1 MVSQATDDDVE
12 YDMEGGRTATA
23 TATASS
29 AVAIHDKTDD
39 AVVSDADFDN
49 FLQFVN
55 DEIDSPVPLTRVVVE
70 GKGGPSSSHHRRG
83 DDDVAIATAGK
94 QRRNSSI
101 FSGRAGHRLDFR
113 NVLLTTRPTKKRP
126 SRVILDSLA
135 SSFAPKSLTAVMGPS
150 GSGKTSLL
158 KILTG
163 RVGSNSTGLSMSG
176 EIRLDGKVVDP
187 TDIVIRK
194 KIAYVEQDVSIPATC
209 TPREAI
215 AFSAR
220 LRLDLSVTNDEINDI
235 VNDILDNLGLSHVA
249 DTLIGGG
256 PLMSGGLSGGE
267 KKRVQCGVELVTRPS
282 LVILDEPT
290 SGLDS
295 YSAQSLMDV
304 LKRIADAGATVI
316 VTIHQPPP
324 PVVRKID
331 NLLLLLGGRILYDGR
346 MGHDLEDTFKGR
358 GYPKPDD
365 YNISDWIL
373 QVAQTNTIDE
383 LEGSGFLARDG
394 GGMGRLEEKTSM
406 LDDTYR
412 TNETIVVAS
421 TAEHVGLALQ
431 TRLLF
436 DRAFKQ
442 LLRDKLSFVIRI
454 VVNLAFGLLY
464 GCIFLNVG
472 RSNYDYYPEV
482 MASFGAQS
490 NILIGTMFGVAQSS
504 LMEFPKDR
512 PVFLREYSTDHY
524 SVLPY
529 FLSKFSLE
537 CITAFIQ
544 VLSQMVA
551 SYFLMGFKANF
562 FQFLFMN
569 FLLAIAS
576 SSIGL
581 FIGSCIED
589 PSVAAELMP
598 ALLVPQFLFSGVF
611 IQVNLIPEFLR
622 WAQYLCSLTY
632 ATRAVSLFEF
642 GDCDTESCQQL
653 LNANG
658 AYEFETYWY
667 TIILCAIA
675 IVFRGTSMYIL
686 KMKAS
691 F

>member
-1 MVSQATDDDVE
+1 MVTQATDDDAA
-12 YDMEGGRTATA
+12 YDAEKASDGG
-23 TATASS
+23 
-29 AVAIHDKTDD
+29 
-39 AVVSDADFDN
+39 FDE
-49 FLQFVN
+49 FLQYVN
-55 DEIDSPVPLTRVVVE
+55 DEIDSPVPVVPVE
-70 GKGGPSSSHHRRG
+70 SRHAMVAFGGGGGGGGATGAS
-83 DDDVAIATAGK
+83 DDLLLR
-94 QRRNSSI
+94 QSSI
-101 FSGRAGHRLDFR
+101 FAGRDGHHLDFDD
-113 NVLLTTRPTKKRP
+113 VLLSTKPTKKKP
-126 SRVILDSLA
+126 SKTILAGLT
-135 SSFAPKSLTAVMGPS
+135 SSFAPRSLTAVMGPS

-163 RVGSNSTGLSMSG
+163 RVGSNSAGLTMTG
-176 EIRLDGKVVDP
+176 EVRLDGKIVDP
-187 TDIVIRK
+187 TDIDVRK

-220 LRLDLSVTNDEINDI
+220 LRLDRHLTDGDINAI
-235 VNDILDNLGLSHVA
+235 VDDILDNLGLSHVA

-331 NLLLLLGGRILYDGR
+331 NLLLLLGGKILYDGP
-346 MGHDLEDTFKGR
+346 MGAKVEEAFGSR

-383 LEGSGFLARDG
+383 LRGNGFFRDG
-394 GGMGRLEEKTSM
+394 DKLAKTERASRKFSTITASAHSDGRATV
-406 LDDTYR
+406 T
-412 TNETIVVAS
+412 
-421 TAEHVGLALQ
+421 EHVGLIVQ

-436 DRAFKQ
+436 DRAIKQ
-442 LLRDKLSFVIRI
+442 LVRDKLSFVIRI
-454 VVNLAFGLLY
+454 GVNLAFGLLY
-464 GCIFLNVG
+464 GSIFLSVG
-472 RSNYDYYPEV
+472 RSDYVLFPEV

-544 VLSQMVA
+544 VLSQMIA
-551 SYFLMGFKANF
+551 SFFLMGFKANF
-562 FQFLFMN
+562 FKFLSMN

-581 FIGSCIED
+581 FLGSCIED
-589 PSVAAELMP
+589 PTVAAELMP

-611 IQVNLIPEFLR
+611 IQVNLIPKFLR

-632 ATRAVSLFEF
+632 ATRAVSIFEF

-675 IVFRGTSMYIL
+675 IVFRGTSMFIL
-686 KMKAS
+686 KKKAS

>member
-1 MVSQATDDDVE
+1 MVAQATDDDAI
-12 YDMEGGRTATA
+12 YDAENGATETSDHASAPRGGGGGGGGGGD
-23 TATASS
+23 SF
-29 AVAIHDKTDD
+29 HD
-39 AVVSDADFDN
+39 
-49 FLQFVN
+49 FLRFVN
-55 DEIDSPVPLTRVVVE
+55 DEIDSPVVVVA
-70 GKGGPSSSHHRRG
+70 
-83 DDDVAIATAGK
+83 DDPPPPKVE
-94 QRRNSSI
+94 RSNSI
-101 FSGRAGHRLDFR
+101 FSGREGHRLDFD
-113 NVLLTTRPTKKRP
+113 NVLLSTKATNKKP
-126 SRVILDSLA
+126 SKVILAGLT

-163 RVGSNSTGLSMSG
+163 RVGKNSSGLEMTG
-176 EIRLDGKVVDP
+176 EIRLDGRIVDP
-187 TDIVIRK
+187 TDINVRK
-194 KIAYVEQDVSIPATC
+194 RIAYVEQDVSIPATC

-215 AFSAR
+215 RFSAK
-220 LRLDLSVTNDEINDI
+220 LRLDRNLTDRDI
-235 VNDILDNLGLSHVA
+235 DVIVDDILDNLGLSKVA

-304 LKRIADAGATVI
+304 LKQIADAGATVV

-331 NLLLLLGGRILYDGR
+331 NLLLLLGGRILHDGP
-346 MGHDLEDTFKGR
+346 MGIDVERTFGSR
-358 GYPKPDD
+358 GFPKPDD

-373 QVAQTNTIDE
+373 QVAQTNTIKE
-383 LEGSGFLARDG
+383 LEGCGFFGDDDDG
-394 GGMGRLEEKTSM
+394 RKRGSATKGLSSTDHHDRRL
-406 LDDTYR
+406 
-412 TNETIVVAS
+412 S
-421 TAEHVGLALQ
+421 TATTATITEHVGLAVQ

-436 DRAFKQ
+436 DRAIKQ

-454 VVNLAFGLLY
+454 VVNVAFGLLY
-464 GCIFLNVG
+464 GSIFLGVG
-472 RSNYDYYPEV
+472 RSDYESYPEV
-482 MASFGAQS
+482 MASFGAIS

-537 CITAFIQ
+537 CVTAMIQ
-544 VLSQMVA
+544 VLSQMIA
-551 SYFLMGFKANF
+551 SYFLMGFQANF
-562 FQFLFMN
+562 FKFLLMN

-589 PSVAAELMP
+589 PNVAAELMP

-632 ATRAVSLFEF
+632 ATRAVALYEF
-642 GDCDTESCQQL
+642 GECETESCQQL
-653 LNANG
+653 LYANG
-658 AYEFETYWY
+658 AYEMETYWY

-675 IVFRGTSMYIL
+675 VVFRATSMFVL
-686 KMKAS
+686 KKKAS

>member
-1 MVSQATDDDVE
+1 
-12 YDMEGGRTATA
+12 
-23 TATASS
+23 
-29 AVAIHDKTDD
+29 
-39 AVVSDADFDN
+39 
-49 FLQFVN
+49 
-55 DEIDSPVPLTRVVVE
+55 
-70 GKGGPSSSHHRRG
+70 
-83 DDDVAIATAGK
+83 
-94 QRRNSSI
+94 
-101 FSGRAGHRLDFR
+101 
-113 NVLLTTRPTKKRP
+113 
-126 SRVILDSLA
+126 
-135 SSFAPKSLTAVMGPS
+135 
-150 GSGKTSLL
+150 
-158 KILTG
+158 
-163 RVGSNSTGLSMSG
+163 
-176 EIRLDGKVVDP
+176 
-187 TDIVIRK
+187 
-194 KIAYVEQDVSIPATC
+194 
-209 TPREAI
+209 
-215 AFSAR
+215 
-220 LRLDLSVTNDEINDI
+220 
-235 VNDILDNLGLSHVA
+235 
-249 DTLIGGG
+249 
-256 PLMSGGLSGGE
+256 MSGGLSGGE

-331 NLLLLLGGRILYDGR
+331 NLLLLLGGKILYDGP
-346 MGHDLEDTFKGR
+346 MGAEVEEAFGSR

-373 QVAQTNTIDE
+373 QVAQTNTIEELGGKGFFFRDE
-383 LEGSGFLARDG
+383 DKLATTERASKRSSTIAVSAHG
-394 GGMGRLEEKTSM
+394 GKAAT
-406 LDDTYR
+406 
-412 TNETIVVAS
+412 
-421 TAEHVGLALQ
+421 EHVGLTIQ

-436 DRAFKQ
+436 DRAIKQ
-442 LLRDKLSFVIRI
+442 LVRDKLSFVIRI
-454 VVNLAFGLLY
+454 VVNIAFGLLY
-464 GCIFLNVG
+464 GSIFLGVG
-472 RSNYDYYPEV
+472 RSDYVLYPEV

-544 VLSQMVA
+544 VLSQMIA
-551 SYFLMGFKANF
+551 SFFLMGFKANF
-562 FQFLFMN
+562 FKFLTMN

-581 FIGSCIED
+581 FLGSCIED
-589 PSVAAELMP
+589 PTVAAELMP

-642 GDCDTESCQQL
+642 GDCDTESCRQL
-653 LNANG
+653 LDANG
-658 AYEFETYWY
+658 AYEFETFWY

-675 IVFRGTSMYIL
+675 IVFRGTSMLIL
-686 KMKAS
+686 KKKAS
-691 F
+691 V

>member
-1 MVSQATDDDVE
+1 MVTQATDDDAA
-12 YDMEGGRTATA
+12 YDAEKASDGG
-23 TATASS
+23 
-29 AVAIHDKTDD
+29 
-39 AVVSDADFDN
+39 FDE
-49 FLQFVN
+49 FLQYVN
-55 DEIDSPVPLTRVVVE
+55 DEIDSPVPVVPVE
-70 GKGGPSSSHHRRG
+70 SRHAMVAFGGGGGGGGATGAS
-83 DDDVAIATAGK
+83 DDLLLR
-94 QRRNSSI
+94 QSSI
-101 FSGRAGHRLDFR
+101 FAGRDGHHLDFDD
-113 NVLLTTRPTKKRP
+113 VLLSTKPTKKKP
-126 SRVILDSLA
+126 SKTILAGLT
-135 SSFAPKSLTAVMGPS
+135 SSFAPRSLTAVMGPS

-163 RVGSNSTGLSMSG
+163 RVGSNSAGLTMTG
-176 EIRLDGKVVDP
+176 EVRLDGKIVDP
-187 TDIVIRK
+187 TDIDVRK
-194 KIAYVEQDVSIPATC
+194 KVAYVEQDVSIPATC

-220 LRLDLSVTNDEINDI
+220 LRLDRHLTDGDINAI
-235 VNDILDNLGLSHVA
+235 VDDILDNLGLSHVA

-331 NLLLLLGGRILYDGR
+331 NLLLLLGGKILYDGP
-346 MGHDLEDTFKGR
+346 MGAKVEEAFGSR

-383 LEGSGFLARDG
+383 LRGNGFFRDG
-394 GGMGRLEEKTSM
+394 DKLAKTERASRKFSTITASAHSDGRATV
-406 LDDTYR
+406 T
-412 TNETIVVAS
+412 
-421 TAEHVGLALQ
+421 EHVGLIVQ

-436 DRAFKQ
+436 DRAIKQ
-442 LLRDKLSFVIRI
+442 LVRDKLSFVIRI
-454 VVNLAFGLLY
+454 GVNLAFGLLY
-464 GCIFLNVG
+464 GSIFLSVG
-472 RSNYDYYPEV
+472 RSDYVLFPEV

-544 VLSQMVA
+544 VLSQMIA
-551 SYFLMGFKANF
+551 SFFLMGFKANF
-562 FQFLFMN
+562 FKFLSMN

-581 FIGSCIED
+581 FLGSCIED
-589 PSVAAELMP
+589 PTVAAELMP

-611 IQVNLIPEFLR
+611 IQVNLIPKFLR

-632 ATRAVSLFEF
+632 ATRAVSIFEF

-675 IVFRGTSMYIL
+675 IVFRGTSMFIL
-686 KMKAS
+686 KKKAS

>member
-1 MVSQATDDDVE
+1 MVARAMDEDDLYDAEEAGGDKNTTKNHDDV
-12 YDMEGGRTATA
+12 
-23 TATASS
+23 
-29 AVAIHDKTDD
+29 
-39 AVVSDADFDN
+39 DFDN

-55 DEIDSPVPLTRVVVE
+55 DEIATPLPVVSTKVGGGVDGVTE
-70 GKGGPSSSHHRRG
+70 GRGGILKKRS
-83 DDDVAIATAGK
+83 
-94 QRRNSSI
+94 SSI
-101 FSGRAGHRLDFR
+101 FSGRDGHQLDFDD
-113 NVLLTTRPTKKRP
+113 VLLVTKPTKKKP
-126 SRVILDSLA
+126 SRVILSSLT
-135 SSFAPKSLTAVMGPS
+135 SSFAPRSLTAVMGPS

-163 RVGSNSTGLSMSG
+163 RVGSNSGGLSMSG
-176 EIRLDGKVVDP
+176 KVRLDGRLVDP
-187 TDIVIRK
+187 TDIEVRK
-194 KIAYVEQDVSIPATC
+194 KVAYVEQDVSIPATC

-220 LRLDLSVTNDEINDI
+220 LRLDRRMTDDDISEIVD
-235 VNDILDNLGLSHVA
+235 DILENLGLMHVA

-331 NLLLLLGGRILYDGR
+331 NLLLLLGGRILYDGP
-346 MGHDLEDTFKGR
+346 MGHEVEETFKSR

-383 LEGSGFLARDG
+383 LRSSGFLAV
-394 GGMGRLEEKTSM
+394 
-406 LDDTYR
+406 DDDDER
-412 TNETIVVAS
+412 TAIVAS
-421 TAEHVGLALQ
+421 RDVKRMSTIASSDGSTRAVAEHVGLVVQ

-436 DRAFKQ
+436 DRAIKQ
-442 LLRDKLSFVIRI
+442 LFRDKLSFVIRI

-464 GCIFLNVG
+464 GCIFLSVG
-472 RSNYDYYPEV
+472 RSDYEYYPEV

-537 CITAFIQ
+537 CITALIQ

-551 SYFLMGFKANF
+551 SFFLMGFKANF
-562 FQFLFMN
+562 FKFLFMN

-632 ATRAVSLFEF
+632 ATRAVSLYEF
-642 GDCDTESCQQL
+642 GNCDTESCQQL

-658 AYEFETYWY
+658 AYEFETYLY

-686 KMKAS
+686 KNKAS

>member
-1 MVSQATDDDVE
+1 MVTQATDDDAA
-12 YDMEGGRTATA
+12 YDAEKASDGG
-23 TATASS
+23 
-29 AVAIHDKTDD
+29 
-39 AVVSDADFDN
+39 FDE
-49 FLQFVN
+49 FLQYVN
-55 DEIDSPVPLTRVVVE
+55 DEIDSPVPVVPVE
-70 GKGGPSSSHHRRG
+70 SRHAMVAFGGGGVGGAAGAS
-83 DDDVAIATAGK
+83 DDLLLR
-94 QRRNSSI
+94 QSSI
-101 FSGRAGHRLDFR
+101 FAGRDGHHLDFDA
-113 NVLLTTRPTKKRP
+113 VLLSTKPTKKKP
-126 SRVILDSLA
+126 SKTILAGLT
-135 SSFAPKSLTAVMGPS
+135 SSFAPRSLTAVMGPS

-163 RVGSNSTGLSMSG
+163 RVGSNSAGLTMTG
-176 EIRLDGKVVDP
+176 EVRLDGKIVDP
-187 TDIVIRK
+187 TDIDVRK

-220 LRLDLSVTNDEINDI
+220 LRLDRHLTDGDINAI
-235 VNDILDNLGLSHVA
+235 VDDILDNLGLSHVA

-331 NLLLLLGGRILYDGR
+331 NLLLLLGGKILYDGP
-346 MGHDLEDTFKGR
+346 MGAKVEEAFGSR

-383 LEGSGFLARDG
+383 LRGNGFFGDDDKLAKTERASRRFSTITVSAHSEGKAA
-394 GGMGRLEEKTSM
+394 TV
-406 LDDTYR
+406 T
-412 TNETIVVAS
+412 
-421 TAEHVGLALQ
+421 EHVGLVVQ

-436 DRAFKQ
+436 DRAIKQ
-442 LLRDKLSFVIRI
+442 LVRDKLSFVIRI

-464 GCIFLNVG
+464 GSIFLSVG
-472 RSNYDYYPEV
+472 RSDYVLYPEV

-544 VLSQMVA
+544 VLSQMIA
-551 SYFLMGFKANF
+551 SFFLMGFKANF
-562 FQFLFMN
+562 FKFLSMN

-581 FIGSCIED
+581 FLGSCIED
-589 PSVAAELMP
+589 PTVAAELMP

-611 IQVNLIPEFLR
+611 IQVNLIPKFLR

-675 IVFRGTSMYIL
+675 IVFRGTSMFIL
-686 KMKAS
+686 KKKAS

>member
-1 MVSQATDDDVE
+1 MVARAMDEDDLYDAEEAGGDKNTTKNHDDV
-12 YDMEGGRTATA
+12 
-23 TATASS
+23 
-29 AVAIHDKTDD
+29 
-39 AVVSDADFDN
+39 DFDN

-55 DEIDSPVPLTRVVVE
+55 DEIATPLPVVSTKV
-70 GKGGPSSSHHRRG
+70 GGG
-83 DDDVAIATAGK
+83 VDGATGGGVLK
-94 QRRNSSI
+94 KRSSSI
-101 FSGRAGHRLDFR
+101 FSGRDGHQLDFDD
-113 NVLLTTRPTKKRP
+113 VLLVTKPTKKKP
-126 SRVILDSLA
+126 SRVILSSLT
-135 SSFAPKSLTAVMGPS
+135 SSFAPRSLTAVMGPS

-163 RVGSNSTGLSMSG
+163 RVGSNSGGLSMSG
-176 EIRLDGKVVDP
+176 KVRLDGRLVDP
-187 TDIVIRK
+187 TDIEVRK
-194 KIAYVEQDVSIPATC
+194 KVAYVEQDVSIPATC

-220 LRLDLSVTNDEINDI
+220 LRLDRRMTDDDISEIVD
-235 VNDILDNLGLSHVA
+235 DILENLGLMHVA

-331 NLLLLLGGRILYDGR
+331 NLLLLLGGRILYDGP
-346 MGHDLEDTFKGR
+346 MGHEVEETFKSR

-383 LEGSGFLARDG
+383 LRSSGFLAV
-394 GGMGRLEEKTSM
+394 
-406 LDDTYR
+406 DDDDER
-412 TNETIVVAS
+412 TAIVAS
-421 TAEHVGLALQ
+421 RDVKRMSTIASSDGSTRAVAEHVGLVVQ

-436 DRAFKQ
+436 DRAIKQ
-442 LLRDKLSFVIRI
+442 LFRDKLSFVIRI

-464 GCIFLNVG
+464 GCIFLSVG
-472 RSNYDYYPEV
+472 RSDYEYYPEV

-537 CITAFIQ
+537 CITALIQ

-551 SYFLMGFKANF
+551 SFFLMGFKANF
-562 FQFLFMN
+562 FKFLFMN

-632 ATRAVSLFEF
+632 ATRAVSLYEF
-642 GDCDTESCQQL
+642 GNCDTESCQQL

-658 AYEFETYWY
+658 AYEFETYLY

-686 KMKAS
+686 KNKAS

>member
-1 MVSQATDDDVE
+1 MVTQATDDDAA
-12 YDMEGGRTATA
+12 YDAEKASDGG
-23 TATASS
+23 
-29 AVAIHDKTDD
+29 
-39 AVVSDADFDN
+39 FDE
-49 FLQFVN
+49 FLQYVN
-55 DEIDSPVPLTRVVVE
+55 DEIDSPVPVVPVE
-70 GKGGPSSSHHRRG
+70 SRHAMVAFGGGGGGGGATGAS
-83 DDDVAIATAGK
+83 DDLLLR
-94 QRRNSSI
+94 QSSI
-101 FSGRAGHRLDFR
+101 FAGRDGHHLDFDD
-113 NVLLTTRPTKKRP
+113 VLLSTKPTKKKP
-126 SRVILDSLA
+126 SKTILAGLT
-135 SSFAPKSLTAVMGPS
+135 SSFAPRSLTAVMGPS

-163 RVGSNSTGLSMSG
+163 RVGSNSAGLTMTG
-176 EIRLDGKVVDP
+176 EVRLDGKIVDP
-187 TDIVIRK
+187 TDIDVRK
-194 KIAYVEQDVSIPATC
+194 KVAYVEQDVSIPATC

-220 LRLDLSVTNDEINDI
+220 LRLDRHLTDGDINAI
-235 VNDILDNLGLSHVA
+235 VDDILDNLGLSHVA

-331 NLLLLLGGRILYDGR
+331 NLLLLLGGKILYDGP
-346 MGHDLEDTFKGR
+346 MGAKVEEAFGSR

-383 LEGSGFLARDG
+383 LRGNGFFRDG
-394 GGMGRLEEKTSM
+394 DKLAKTERASRKFSTITASAHSDGRATV
-406 LDDTYR
+406 T
-412 TNETIVVAS
+412 
-421 TAEHVGLALQ
+421 EHVGLVVQ

-436 DRAFKQ
+436 DRAIKQ
-442 LLRDKLSFVIRI
+442 LVRDKLSFVIRI
-454 VVNLAFGLLY
+454 GVNLAFGLLY
-464 GCIFLNVG
+464 GSIFLSVG
-472 RSNYDYYPEV
+472 RSDYVLFPEV

-544 VLSQMVA
+544 VLSQMIA
-551 SYFLMGFKANF
+551 SFFLMGFKANF
-562 FQFLFMN
+562 FKFLSMN

-581 FIGSCIED
+581 FLGSCIED
-589 PSVAAELMP
+589 PTVAAELMP

-611 IQVNLIPEFLR
+611 IQVNLIPKFLR

-632 ATRAVSLFEF
+632 ATRAVSIFEF

-675 IVFRGTSMYIL
+675 IVFRGTSMFIL
-686 KMKAS
+686 KKKAS

>member
-1 MVSQATDDDVE
+1 MVTQATDDDAA
-12 YDMEGGRTATA
+12 YDAEKASDGGF
-23 TATASS
+23 
-29 AVAIHDKTDD
+29 DD
-39 AVVSDADFDN
+39 
-49 FLQFVN
+49 FLQYVN
-55 DEIDSPVPLTRVVVE
+55 DEIDSPVPVVPV
-70 GKGGPSSSHHRRG
+70 KSHHAVVAFGGGGVGGVGSGASDDLRR
-83 DDDVAIATAGK
+83 
-94 QRRNSSI
+94 QSSI
-101 FSGRAGHRLDFR
+101 FAGRDGHHLDFDA
-113 NVLLTTRPTKKRP
+113 VHLSTKPTKKKP
-126 SRVILDSLA
+126 SKTILAGLT
-135 SSFAPKSLTAVMGPS
+135 SSFAPRSLTAVMGPS

-163 RVGSNSTGLSMSG
+163 RVGSNSAGLTATG
-176 EIRLDGKVVDP
+176 EVRLDGKIVDP
-187 TDIVIRK
+187 ADIDVRK

-220 LRLDLSVTNDEINDI
+220 LRLDRHLTDGDINAI
-235 VNDILDNLGLSHVA
+235 VDDILENLGLSHVA

-331 NLLLLLGGRILYDGR
+331 NLLLLLGGKILYDGP
-346 MGHDLEDTFKGR
+346 MGAKVEEAFGSR

-383 LEGSGFLARDG
+383 LRGNGFFKDDDKLAKTERASRKFSTITVSAHSDG
-394 GGMGRLEEKTSM
+394 KATV
-406 LDDTYR
+406 T
-412 TNETIVVAS
+412 
-421 TAEHVGLALQ
+421 EHVGLVVQ

-436 DRAFKQ
+436 DRAIKQ
-442 LLRDKLSFVIRI
+442 LVRDKLSFVIRI

-464 GCIFLNVG
+464 GSIFLSVG
-472 RSNYDYYPEV
+472 RSDYVLYPEV

-544 VLSQMVA
+544 VLSQMIA
-551 SYFLMGFKANF
+551 SFFLMGFKANF
-562 FQFLFMN
+562 FKFLSMN

-581 FIGSCIED
+581 FLGSCIED
-589 PSVAAELMP
+589 PTVAAELMP

-611 IQVNLIPEFLR
+611 IQVNLIPKFLR

-658 AYEFETYWY
+658 AYEFETFWY

-675 IVFRGTSMYIL
+675 IVFRGTSMFIL
-686 KMKAS
+686 KKKAS

>member
-1 MVSQATDDDVE
+1 MVTQATDDDAA
-12 YDMEGGRTATA
+12 YDAEKASDGG
-23 TATASS
+23 
-29 AVAIHDKTDD
+29 
-39 AVVSDADFDN
+39 FDE
-49 FLQFVN
+49 FLQYVN
-55 DEIDSPVPLTRVVVE
+55 DEIDSPVPVVPVE
-70 GKGGPSSSHHRRG
+70 SRHAMVAVGGGGGGGGATGAS
-83 DDDVAIATAGK
+83 DDLLLR
-94 QRRNSSI
+94 QSSI
-101 FSGRAGHRLDFR
+101 FAGRDGHHLDFDD
-113 NVLLTTRPTKKRP
+113 VLLSTKPTKKKP
-126 SRVILDSLA
+126 SKTILAGLT
-135 SSFAPKSLTAVMGPS
+135 SSFAPRSLTAVMGPS

-163 RVGSNSTGLSMSG
+163 RVGSNSAGLTMTG
-176 EIRLDGKVVDP
+176 EVRLDGKIVDP
-187 TDIVIRK
+187 TDIDVRK
-194 KIAYVEQDVSIPATC
+194 KVAYVEQDVSIPATC

-220 LRLDLSVTNDEINDI
+220 LRLDRHLTDGDINAI
-235 VNDILDNLGLSHVA
+235 VDDILDNLGLSHVA

-331 NLLLLLGGRILYDGR
+331 NLLLLLGGKILYDGP
-346 MGHDLEDTFKGR
+346 MGAKVEEAFGSR

-383 LEGSGFLARDG
+383 LRGNGFFRDG
-394 GGMGRLEEKTSM
+394 DKLAKTERASRKFSTITASAHSDGRATV
-406 LDDTYR
+406 T
-412 TNETIVVAS
+412 
-421 TAEHVGLALQ
+421 EHVGLIVQ

-436 DRAFKQ
+436 DRAIKQ
-442 LLRDKLSFVIRI
+442 LVRDKLSFVIRI
-454 VVNLAFGLLY
+454 GVNLAFGLLY
-464 GCIFLNVG
+464 GSIFLSVG
-472 RSNYDYYPEV
+472 RSDYVLFPEV

-544 VLSQMVA
+544 VLSQMIA
-551 SYFLMGFKANF
+551 SFFLMGFKANF
-562 FQFLFMN
+562 FKFLSMN

-581 FIGSCIED
+581 FLGSCIED
-589 PSVAAELMP
+589 PTVAAELMP

-611 IQVNLIPEFLR
+611 IQVNLIPKFLR

-632 ATRAVSLFEF
+632 ATRAVSIFEF

-675 IVFRGTSMYIL
+675 IVFRGTSMFIL
-686 KMKAS
+686 KKKAS